1 MSHLTMENNMKQQTL
16 FNYVEL
22 QDNAFF
28 DNDTWSFKSK
38 KYIRYTY
45 KNGNFFKPFYLGK
58 SYLENTKKVA
68 Q

>member
-1 MSHLTMENNMKQQTL
+1 MKQQTL

-22 QDNAFF
+22 KDNFYF

-45 KNGNFFKPFYLGK
+45 KNGRGFFRPFHLGK
-58 SYLENTKKVA
+58 SYLENTN
-68 Q
+68 